1 MARKAPYVA
10 GLDLGDG
17 KTCVVVCRSGERNKL
32 HLIGVVVAES
42 RGWRRGAINDF
53 DSAVLAIK
61 KAVEAA
67 EDAAGFSIDTVYIGV
82 GGLELKGVNSTGAI
96 SLGTHGRQVAPEDIR
111 KVFEVAQ
118 GIALPADRR
127 LLHAERQE
135 YLLDSQNGIRNPI
148 GMVGTRLE
156 VNVHLVTTSTI
167 AHENLVTAVNRAGIE
182 VKDTVLEPLAAAEA
196 CLAPDERELGVG
208 LLDVGRGSSEL
219 VIYHDGSLRHTAAI
233 PVGGEFFTNDVAV
246 GLRTPVPEAERLK
259 LSWTDSK
266 SDAAEPSFEVPSVG
280 GRPPR
285 VVNAAM
291 LGGIL
296 EPREEELVELVQAEL
311 GRSRFDQ
318 ALPAGLVLVGGGA
331 KLAGLASMAERALG
345 MPVRLGQPSGVEDL
359 AEVLIDPAYATVV
372 GLALYGNQQRA
383 LEDSRQ
389 PGWRERWKGLFG
401 SDGRN

>member
-1 MARKAPYVA
+1 MARKPPYVA
-10 GLDLGDG
+10 GLDLGDS
-17 KTCVVVCRSGERNKL
+17 KTCVLVCRADERNKL
-32 HLIGVVVAES
+32 HLVGVGVAES

-53 DSAVLAIK
+53 DSAILAIK

-82 GGLELKGVNSTGAI
+82 GGLDLKGVNSTGAI
-96 SLGTHGRQVAPEDIR
+96 SLGTNGRQVAPDDIR

-118 GIALPADRR
+118 GIPLPADRR

-156 VNVHLVTTSTI
+156 VNVHLVTASTI
-167 AHENLVTAVNRAGIE
+167 AHENLITAVNRAGIE

-196 CLAPDERELGVG
+196 CLGPDERELGVG
-208 LLDVGRGSSEL
+208 LLDIGRGSSEF

-266 SDAAEPSFEVPSVG
+266 STDSEDSFEVPSVG

-285 VVNAAM
+285 VVNTAM
-291 LGGIL
+291 LGEIL
-296 EPREEELVELVQAEL
+296 EPREEELVELTQAEL
-311 GRSRFDQ
+311 VRAHFDR
-318 ALPAGLVLVGGGA
+318 ALGAGLVLVGGGA
-331 KLAGLASMAERALG
+331 KLAGLASMAERTLE
-345 MPVRLGQPSGVEDL
+345 MPVRLGQPSGIENLGDEL
-359 AEVLIDPAYATVV
+359 LDPAYATVV
-372 GLALYGNQQRA
+372 GLVLYGNRQRA
-383 LEDSRQ
+383 LEGSRQ
-389 PGWRERWKGLFG
+389 PGWRDRWKGFFG
-401 SDGRN
+401 GEKGS

>member
-1 MARKAPYVA
+1 MARKLPFVA
-10 GLDLGDG
+10 GLDLGDS
-17 KTCVVVCRSGERNKL
+17 KTCLVVCRPDDRNKL
-32 HLIGVVVAES
+32 HLAGVGVAES

-53 DSAVLAIK
+53 DSAVLAVK

-67 EDAAGFSIDTVYIGV
+67 EDAVGFSIDTAYIGV
-82 GGLELKGVNSTGAI
+82 GGLELKGVNSAGAI
-96 SLGTHGRQVAPEDIR
+96 SLGTHGRQVMAEDIR
-111 KVFEVAQ
+111 RVFEVAQ
-118 GIALPADRR
+118 GIPLPPDRR

-156 VNVHLVTTSTI
+156 VSVHLVTASTI

-208 LLDVGRGSSEL
+208 LLDIGRGSSEL

-233 PVGGEFFTNDVAV
+233 AVGGEFFTNDVAV

-266 SDAAEPSFEVPSVG
+266 TGESQASFEVPSVG

-285 VVNAAM
+285 VVNTAM
-291 LGGIL
+291 LGEIL
-296 EPREEELVELVQAEL
+296 EPRAAELVELTQTEL
-311 GRSRFDQ
+311 ARSRFDR
-318 ALPAGLVLVGGGA
+318 ALGAGLVLVGGGA
-331 KLAGLASMAERALG
+331 KLAGLVSMAEQTLQ
-345 MPVRLGQPSGVEDL
+345 MPVRLGQPSGIEEL
-359 AEVLIDPAYATVV
+359 GELLLDPAYAAAV
-372 GLALYGNQQRA
+372 GLVLYGNRQRA
-383 LEDSRQ
+383 LDDSRQ
-389 PGWRERWKGLFG
+389 PGWRDRWKGFFG
-401 SDGRN
+401 GEKAS

>member
-1 MARKAPYVA
+1 MARKPPYVA
-10 GLDLGDG
+10 GLDLGDS
-17 KTCVVVCRSGERNKL
+17 KTCLVVCRPDDRNKL
-32 HLIGVVVAES
+32 HLVGVGVAES

-67 EDAAGFSIDTVYIGV
+67 EDAAGFSIDTAYVGV
-82 GGLELKGVNSTGAI
+82 GGLDLKGMNSTGAI
-96 SLGTHGRQVAPEDIR
+96 SLGTHGRQVAPDDIR

-118 GIALPADRR
+118 GIAMPADRR

-156 VNVHLVTTSTI
+156 VNVHLVTASTL
-167 AHENLVTAVNRAGIE
+167 AHENLITAVNRAGIE
-182 VKDTVLEPLAAAEA
+182 VKDTVLEPLASAEA

-208 LLDVGRGSSEL
+208 LLDIGRGSSEF

-266 SDAAEPSFEVPSVG
+266 AAESEDSFEVPSVG

-285 VVNAAM
+285 VVNTAM
-291 LGGIL
+291 LGEIL
-296 EPREEELVELVQAEL
+296 EPREEELVELMQAEL
-311 GRSRFDQ
+311 ARSHFDR
-318 ALPAGLVLVGGGA
+318 ALGAGLVLVGGGA
-331 KLAGLASMAERALG
+331 KLAGLAAMAERALE
-345 MPVRLGQPSGVEDL
+345 MPVRLGQPSGIEDL
-359 AEVLIDPAYATVV
+359 SEMLLDPAYATVV
-372 GLALYGNQQRA
+372 GLVLYGNRQRA
-383 LEDSRQ
+383 LEGSRQ
-389 PGWRERWKGLFG
+389 PGWRDRWKGFFG
-401 SDGRN
+401 GEKAS

>member
-1 MARKAPYVA
+1 MARKLPYVA
-10 GLDLGDG
+10 GLDLGDS
-17 KTCVVVCRSGERNKL
+17 KTCVVVCGADDRNKL
-32 HLIGVVVAES
+32 HLLGVGAAES

-67 EDAAGFSIDTVYIGV
+67 EDAAGFSIDTVYTGV

-96 SLGTHGRQVAPEDIR
+96 SLGAHGRQVAPDDIR
-111 KVFEVAQ
+111 RVFEVAQ
-118 GIALPADRR
+118 GIPLPADRR

-156 VNVHLVTTSTI
+156 VNVHLVTASTI

-182 VKDTVLEPLAAAEA
+182 VRDTVLEPLAAAEA
-196 CLAPDERELGVG
+196 CLGPDERELGVG
-208 LLDVGRGSSEL
+208 LLDIGRGSSEF
-219 VIYHDGSLRHTAAI
+219 VIYHEGSLRHTAAI

-259 LSWTDSK
+259 LSWTDSR
-266 SDAAEPSFEVPSVG
+266 SSESEDSFEVPSVG

-285 VVNAAM
+285 VVNTGM
-291 LGGIL
+291 LGEIL

-311 GRSRFDQ
+311 ARAHFDR
-318 ALPAGLVLVGGGA
+318 ALGAGLVLVGGGA
-331 KLAGLASMAERALG
+331 KLAGLAAMAERALE
-345 MPVRLGQPSGVEDL
+345 MPVRLGEPSGIEDL
-359 AEVLIDPAYATVV
+359 GDPLLDPAYAAVV
-372 GLALYGNQQRA
+372 GLVLYGNRQRA
-383 LEDSRQ
+383 LDGARQ

-401 SDGRN
+401 GEKAS

>member
-1 MARKAPYVA
+1 MARKLPYVA
-10 GLDLGDG
+10 GLDLGDS
-17 KTCVVVCRSGERNKL
+17 KTCLVVCRPDDRNKL
-32 HLIGVVVAES
+32 RLVGVGVAES

-67 EDAAGFSIDTVYIGV
+67 EDAAGFSIDTAYIGV
-82 GGLELKGVNSTGAI
+82 GGLDLKGMNSTGAI
-96 SLGTHGRQVAPEDIR
+96 SLGTHGRQVAPDDIR

-118 GIALPADRR
+118 GIPMPADRR

-135 YLLDSQNGIRNPI
+135 YLLDSQDGIRNPI

-156 VNVHLVTTSTI
+156 VNVHLVTATTL
-167 AHENLVTAVNRAGIE
+167 AHENLITAVNRAGIE
-182 VKDTVLEPLAAAEA
+182 VRDTVLEPLASAEA

-208 LLDVGRGSSEL
+208 LLDIGRGSSEF

-266 SDAAEPSFEVPSVG
+266 ASESEASFEVPSVG

-285 VVNAAM
+285 VVNTAM
-291 LGGIL
+291 LGEIL
-296 EPREEELVELVQAEL
+296 EPREEELVELMQAEL
-311 GRSRFDQ
+311 ARSRLDR
-318 ALPAGLVLVGGGA
+318 ALAAGLVLVGGGA
-331 KLAGLASMAERALG
+331 KLAGLAAMAEHTLE
-345 MPVRLGQPSGVEDL
+345 MPVRLGQPSGIEDL
-359 AEVLIDPAYATVV
+359 GEMLLDPAYATVV
-372 GLALYGNQQRA
+372 GLVLYGNRQRA
-383 LEDSRQ
+383 LEGSRQ
-389 PGWRERWKGLFG
+389 PGWRDRWKGFFG
-401 SDGRN
+401 GEKAS

>member
-1 MARKAPYVA
+1 MARKLPYVA
-10 GLDLGDG
+10 GLDLGDS
-17 KTCVVVCRSGERNKL
+17 KTCLVVCRPDDRNKL
-32 HLIGVVVAES
+32 HLVGVGVAES

-67 EDAAGFSIDTVYIGV
+67 EDAAGFSIDTAYIGV
-82 GGLELKGVNSTGAI
+82 GGLDLKGMNSTGAI
-96 SLGTHGRQVAPEDIR
+96 SLGAHGRQVAPDDIR

-118 GIALPADRR
+118 GIAMPPDRR

-156 VNVHLVTTSTI
+156 VNVHLVTASTL
-167 AHENLVTAVNRAGIE
+167 AHENLITAVNRAGIE
-182 VKDTVLEPLAAAEA
+182 VKDTVLEPLASAEA
-196 CLAPDERELGVG
+196 CLAADERELGVG
-208 LLDVGRGSSEL
+208 LLDIGRGSSEF

-266 SDAAEPSFEVPSVG
+266 AAESEASFEVPSVG

-285 VVNAAM
+285 VVNTAM
-291 LGGIL
+291 LGEIL
-296 EPREEELVELVQAEL
+296 EPREEELVELMQTEL
-311 GRSRFDQ
+311 ARSHFDR
-318 ALPAGLVLVGGGA
+318 ALGAGLVLVGGGA
-331 KLAGLASMAERALG
+331 KLAGLAAMAERALE
-345 MPVRLGQPSGVEDL
+345 MPVRLGQPSGIEDL
-359 AEVLIDPAYATVV
+359 GETLVDPAYAAVV
-372 GLALYGNQQRA
+372 GLVLYGNRQRT
-383 LEDSRQ
+383 LEGSRQ
-389 PGWRERWKGLFG
+389 PGWRDRWKGFFG
-401 SDGRN
+401 GEKAN

>member
-1 MARKAPYVA
+1 MARKLPYVA
-10 GLDLGDG
+10 GLDLGDS
-17 KTCVVVCRSGERNKL
+17 KTCLVVCRPDDRHKL
-32 HLIGVVVAES
+32 HLVGVGVAES

-67 EDAAGFSIDTVYIGV
+67 EDAAGFSIDTAYVGV
-82 GGLELKGVNSTGAI
+82 GGLDLKGMNSTGAI
-96 SLGTHGRQVAPEDIR
+96 SLGAHGRQVAPDDIR

-118 GIALPADRR
+118 GIAMPADRR

-156 VNVHLVTTSTI
+156 VNVHLVTASAL
-167 AHENLVTAVNRAGIE
+167 AHENLITAVNRAGIE

-208 LLDVGRGSSEL
+208 LLDIGRGSSEF

-266 SDAAEPSFEVPSVG
+266 ATESEASFEVPSVG

-285 VVNAAM
+285 VVNTAM
-291 LGGIL
+291 LGEIL
-296 EPREEELVELVQAEL
+296 EPREEELVELLQAEL
-311 GRSRFDQ
+311 ARSRFDR
-318 ALPAGLVLVGGGA
+318 ALGAGLVLVGGGA
-331 KLAGLASMAERALG
+331 KLAGLAAMAEHALE

-359 AEVLIDPAYATVV
+359 GEMLLDPAYAAVV
-372 GLALYGNQQRA
+372 GLVLYGNRQRA
-383 LEDSRQ
+383 LEGSRQ
-389 PGWRERWKGLFG
+389 PGWRDRWKGFFG
-401 SDGRN
+401 GEKAS

>member
-1 MARKAPYVA
+1 MARKLPYVA
-10 GLDLGDG
+10 GLDLGDS
-17 KTCVVVCRSGERNKL
+17 KTCLIVCRPDDRNKL
-32 HLIGVVVAES
+32 RLVGVGVAES

-67 EDAAGFSIDTVYIGV
+67 EDAAGFSIDTAYVGV
-82 GGLELKGVNSTGAI
+82 GGLDLKGMNSTGAI
-96 SLGTHGRQVAPEDIR
+96 SLGTHGRQVAPDDIR

-118 GIALPADRR
+118 GIPMPADRR

-156 VNVHLVTTSTI
+156 VNVHLVTASTL
-167 AHENLVTAVNRAGIE
+167 AHENLITAVNRAGIE
-182 VKDTVLEPLAAAEA
+182 VKDTVLEPLASAEA
-196 CLAPDERELGVG
+196 CVAPDERELGVG
-208 LLDVGRGSSEL
+208 LLDIGRGSSEF

-266 SDAAEPSFEVPSVG
+266 AAESEDSFEVPSVG

-285 VVNAAM
+285 VVNTAM
-291 LGGIL
+291 LGEIL
-296 EPREEELVELVQAEL
+296 EPREEELVELMQAEL
-311 GRSRFDQ
+311 ARSRFDR
-318 ALPAGLVLVGGGA
+318 ALGAGLVLVGGGA
-331 KLAGLASMAERALG
+331 KLAGLAAMAERALE
-345 MPVRLGQPSGVEDL
+345 MPVRLGQPSGIEDL
-359 AEVLIDPAYATVV
+359 GEMLLDPAYAAVV
-372 GLALYGNQQRA
+372 GLVLYGNRQRA
-383 LEDSRQ
+383 LEGSRQ
-389 PGWRERWKGLFG
+389 PGWRDRWKGFFG
-401 SDGRN
+401 GEKAS